1 MHLNYPVITKVVG
14 LLTLIEGI
22 AMLPCILVAMI
33 YEEHFAGSALFTTSM
48 VCICVGFVIM
58 TQLKFKR
65 IKLKLQ
71 EGFLIAC
78 LSWIYCSVIGMFPF
92 YFSGCGFTLIG
103 SFFESVA
110 GFTTT
115 GCTVLD
121 VNLMPHALQLW
132 RAVCHW
138 LGGMG
143 ILILVLSIFPLLGI
157 GGQTIA
163 SAEAPGPTF
172 EKLGT
177 RLSDTG
183 KYLYAIYI
191 AFTAAEYI
199 LLVLGPMDWF
209 NALTATLSSISTGGL
224 IITAENTEMYDADYS
239 RFIIMVFTVLSS
251 LSYLIYYMVLKGKW
265 RDALSNIEMKAFLSL
280 IGASSLLIALVLKI
294 SGTYSS
300 LWQAVKDSL
309 CQVVS
314 IISTSGY
321 YVCEYTHWPT
331 FAQVI
336 LLMLMLVGGCSAS
349 TAGSLKMIRV
359 LVLIKLVRRGFFK
372 RIHPH
377 SVKPI
382 MLNDKPVPAPVASS
396 ITMHVLLFFGVL
408 VASSLLLSLN
418 NLDMET
424 TISTAIGIFSN
435 TGMAL
440 GEVGYTGFFGMWN
453 GFSQLVLT
461 VLMIAGRL
469 EMYAIILLFS
479 RSFWQPDKAK
489 NL

>member
-1 MHLNYPVITKVVG
+1 MRLNYPVIIKVVG

-22 AMLPCILVAMI
+22 AMLPCVIVAMI
-33 YEEHFAGSALFTTSM
+33 YNERDAASPLFTTSL
-48 VCICVGFVIM
+48 VAICAGFVIM
-58 TQLKFKR
+58 TQLKFKKIR
-65 IKLKLQ
+65 LKVQ

-78 LSWIYCSVIGMFPF
+78 LSWIYCSAIGMLPF
-92 YFSGCGFTLIG
+92 YFSGNGFPLIG
-103 SFFESVA
+103 CFFESVA

-115 GCTVLD
+115 GCSVLD
-121 VNLMPHALQLW
+121 SNIMPHALQLW

-143 ILILVLSIFPLLGI
+143 ILILIISIFPLLGI
-157 GGQTIA
+157 GGQSIA

-172 EKLGT
+172 EKFGAKI
-177 RLSDTG
+177 SDTG

-199 LLVLGPMDWF
+199 LLALGPMDWF

-224 IITAENTEMYDADYS
+224 IITSENMEMYDADYS
-239 RFIIMVFTVLSS
+239 RFIILVFTILSS
-251 LSYLIYYMVLKGKW
+251 LSYLIYFLMIKGKW
-265 RDALSNIEMKAFLSL
+265 REALSNVELRGFLA
-280 IGASSLLIALVLKI
+280 IITASSLCIALVLKLTD
-294 SGTYSS
+294 TYSS
-300 LWQAVKDSL
+300 LWQAIKDSL
-309 CQVVS
+309 CQVTS

-321 YVCEYTHWPT
+321 YVCDYTQWPS
-331 FAQVI
+331 FAQ
-336 LLMLMLVGGCSAS
+336 LLLLLLMLVGGCSAS
-349 TAGSLKMIRV
+349 TAGSLKIIRI
-359 LVLIKLVRRGFFK
+359 LVLIKLVHRGFFK

-377 SVKPI
+377 SIKPI
-382 MLNDKPVPAPVASS
+382 MLDGKPVPAPMASS

-408 VASSLLLSLN
+408 IASCLLLSLN

-424 TISTAIGIFSN
+424 TISTAVGIFSN

-440 GEVGYTGFFGMWN
+440 GQVGSTGYFGMWN

-461 VLMIAGRL
+461 FLMIAGRL

-489 NL
+489 AI